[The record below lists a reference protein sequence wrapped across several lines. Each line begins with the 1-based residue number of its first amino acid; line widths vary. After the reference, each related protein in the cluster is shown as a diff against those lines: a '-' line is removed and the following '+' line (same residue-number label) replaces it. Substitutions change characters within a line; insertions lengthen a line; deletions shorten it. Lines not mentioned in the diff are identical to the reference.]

1 MSRRLAFGFAWGICS
16 GDDFGGRISIMR
28 ETINAAMKDALRAR
42 DAARTSTLR
51 LIVAA
56 IKDREIA
63 ARGEGKTVGDEDI
76 LALLQ
81 KMVKQ
86 REESAAIYAQN
97 ARPELEAKER
107 AEIAIIQEYL
117 PKGLSEDEVEAAI
130 KAAIAETGAEG
141 VKDMGKVIGVLK
153 AKYPGQI
160 DFGAASKQVKA
171 ALGG

>member
-1 MSRRLAFGFAWGICS
+1 
-16 GDDFGGRISIMR
+16 MR
-28 ETINAAMKDALRAR
+28 ETINAAMKEALKAR

-51 LIVAA
+51 LISAA
-56 IKDREIA
+56 IKDRDIA
-63 ARGEGKTVGDEDI
+63 ARGEGKSVSDEDI
-76 LALLQ
+76 LALMQ

-86 REESAAIYAQN
+86 REESATIYAQN

-107 AEIAIIQEYL
+107 EEIAIIQEFL
-117 PKGLSEDEVEAAI
+117 PKAMGAEEVEAAI

-153 AKYPGQI
+153 AKYPGRF
-160 DFGAASKQVKA
+160 DFGAASRQVKA

>member
-1 MSRRLAFGFAWGICS
+1 
-16 GDDFGGRISIMR
+16 MR
-28 ETINAAMKDALRAR
+28 ETLTAAMKDALKAR

-51 LIVAA
+51 LINAA
-56 IKDREIA
+56 IKDRDIA

-97 ARPELEAKER
+97 DRPELEAKER

-117 PKGLSEDEVEAAI
+117 PKGLSEAEVEAEA
-130 KAAIAETGAEG
+130 GW
-141 VKDMGKVIGVLK
+141 V
-153 AKYPGQI
+153 
-160 DFGAASKQVKA
+160 ASMVRC
-171 ALGG
+171 GGLSCFS

>member
-1 MSRRLAFGFAWGICS
+1 M
-16 GDDFGGRISIMR
+16 MR
-28 ETINAAMKDALRAR
+28 ETINTAMKDALKAR
-42 DAARTSTLR
+42 NAARTSTLR
-51 LIVAA
+51 MISAA
-56 IKDREIA
+56 IKDRDIA
-63 ARGEGKTVGDEDI
+63 ARGEGKSVGDEDI

-86 REESAAIYAQN
+86 REESAAIYAEN

-107 AEIAIIQEYL
+107 AEIAIIQEFL
-117 PKGLSEDEVEAAI
+117 PKAMDEAEVDAAI

>member
-1 MSRRLAFGFAWGICS
+1 
-16 GDDFGGRISIMR
+16 MR
-28 ETINAAMKDALRAR
+28 ETINAAMKEALKAR

-51 LIVAA
+51 LISAA
-56 IKDREIA
+56 IKDRDIA
-63 ARGEGKTVGDEDI
+63 ARGEGKEAGEEDI

-107 AEIAIIQEYL
+107 AEIAVIQEFL
-117 PKGLSEDEVEAAI
+117 PQALGADEVDAAI
-130 KAAIAETGAEG
+130 KAAIAETGAQSI
-141 VKDMGKVIGVLK
+141 KDMGKVIGVLK

-160 DFGAASKQVKA
+160 DFGAASARVKA

>member
-1 MSRRLAFGFAWGICS
+1 
-16 GDDFGGRISIMR
+16 MR
-28 ETINAAMKDALRAR
+28 ETINAAMKDALKAR
-42 DAARTSTLR
+42 DTDRLATLR
-51 LIVAA
+51 LISAA

-63 ARGEGKTVGDEDI
+63 ARGEGKEVGDEDI

-97 ARPELEAKER
+97 DRPELEAKER
-107 AEIAIIQEYL
+107 AEIAIIQQYL
-117 PKGLSEDEVEAAI
+117 PKAMGAEEVEAAI

-141 VKDMGKVIGVLK
+141 VKDMGKVIGELK

-160 DFGAASKQVKA
+160 DFGAASRQVKA

>member
-1 MSRRLAFGFAWGICS
+1 
-16 GDDFGGRISIMR
+16 MR
-28 ETINAAMKDALRAR
+28 ETINAAMKEALKAR
-42 DAARTSTLR
+42 DAERTATLR
-51 LIVAA
+51 LISAA

-63 ARGEGKTVGDEDI
+63 ARGEGKEVGDDDI

-117 PKGLSEDEVEAAI
+117 PKAMAAEEVDAAI

-160 DFGAASKQVKA
+160 DFGAASRQVKS

>member
-1 MSRRLAFGFAWGICS
+1 
-16 GDDFGGRISIMR
+16 MR
-28 ETINAAMKDALRAR
+28 ETINTAMKDALKAR
-42 DAARTSTLR
+42 NAARTSTLR
-51 LIVAA
+51 MISAA
-56 IKDREIA
+56 IKDRDIA
-63 ARGEGKTVGDEDI
+63 ARGEGKSVGDEDI

-86 REESAAIYAQN
+86 REESAAIYAEN

-107 AEIAIIQEYL
+107 AEIAIIQEFL
-117 PKGLSEDEVEAAI
+117 PKAMDEAEVDAAI

>member
-1 MSRRLAFGFAWGICS
+1 
-16 GDDFGGRISIMR
+16 MR
-28 ETINAAMKDALRAR
+28 ETINAAMKEALKAR

-51 LIVAA
+51 LISAA
-56 IKDREIA
+56 IKDRDIA
-63 ARGEGKTVGDEDI
+63 ARGAGKDAGEEDI

-107 AEIAIIQEYL
+107 AEIAVIQEFL
-117 PKGLSEDEVEAAI
+117 PQALGADEVDAAI
-130 KAAIAETGAEG
+130 KAAIAETGAQSI
-141 VKDMGKVIGVLK
+141 KDMGKVIGVLK
-153 AKYPGQI
+153 AKYPGRI
-160 DFGAASKQVKA
+160 DFGAASARVKA

>member
-1 MSRRLAFGFAWGICS
+1 
-16 GDDFGGRISIMR
+16 MR
-28 ETINAAMKDALRAR
+28 ETINAAMKDALKAR

-51 LIVAA
+51 LISAA
-56 IKDREIA
+56 IKDRDIA
-63 ARGEGKTVGDEDI
+63 ARGEGKSVSDEDI
-76 LALLQ
+76 LALMQ

-86 REESAAIYAQN
+86 REESATIYAQN

-107 AEIAIIQEYL
+107 EEIAIIQEFL
-117 PKGLSEDEVEAAI
+117 PKAMGAEEVEAAI

-153 AKYPGQI
+153 AKYPGRI
-160 DFGAASKQVKA
+160 DFGAASRQVKA

>member
-1 MSRRLAFGFAWGICS
+1 M
-16 GDDFGGRISIMR
+16 MR
-28 ETINAAMKDALRAR
+28 ETITAAMKDALKAR
-42 DAARTSTLR
+42 DAARTQTLR
-51 LIVAA
+51 LISAA

-63 ARGEGKTVGDEDI
+63 LRGEGKGEITDEDI
-76 LALLQ
+76 LGLLQ

-130 KAAIAETGAEG
+130 RDAIAETGAEG
-141 VKDMGKVIGVLK
+141 VKDMGRVIGVLK
-153 AKYPGQI
+153 GKYPGRI
-160 DFGAASKQVKA
+160 DFGAASRQVKA

>member
-1 MSRRLAFGFAWGICS
+1 ML
-16 GDDFGGRISIMR
+16 R
-28 ETINAAMKDALRAR
+28 ETINAAMKDALKAR
-42 DAARTSTLR
+42 DAARTQTLR
-51 LIVAA
+51 LISAA

-63 ARGEGKTVGDEDI
+63 LRGEGKGEITDEDI
-76 LALLQ
+76 LGLLQ

-130 KAAIAETGAEG
+130 RDAIAETGAEG
-141 VKDMGKVIGVLK
+141 VKDMGRVIGVLK
-153 AKYPGQI
+153 GKYPGRI
-160 DFGAASKQVKA
+160 DFGAASRQVKA